1 MARSKLAKAPSAA
14 KKAVAKTGGRSSR
27 AAKTLPAKATSRK
40 TGSKNVGDVLGVS
53 RARVPKGTPRATRDR
68 SGNPKGVE
76 IGPQA
81 KGPAHL
87 KPARAR
93 Y

>member
-1 MARSKLAKAPSAA
+1 MARSKLAKGPSAA
-14 KKAVAKTGGRSSR
+14 KKAVKKGARKSSQAVKTLKAKTS
-27 AAKTLPAKATSRK
+27 SRK
-40 TGSKNVGDVLGVS
+40 TGKHVGDVLGVS
-53 RARVPKGTPRATRDR
+53 RARVPKSTPRATTDR
-68 SGNPKGVE
+68 GGNPKGIE

-81 KGPAHL
+81 KGPARL

>member
-1 MARSKLAKAPSAA
+1 MARSKLAKAPAAA
-14 KKAVAKTGGRSSR
+14 KKAGGKAASKTGL
-27 AAKTLPAKATSRK
+27 AAKKTTGTAASRK
-40 TGSKNVGDVLGVS
+40 TGGKHVGDVLGVS
-53 RARVPKGTPRATRDR
+53 RARVPKSAPRATSDR
-68 SGNPKGVE
+68 GGNPRGIE